1 MRTNPTVPQVQV
13 PLVSL
18 AAGDE
23 RDDHVGRGRD
33 MSAGQETSPTQNC
46 LEHLRPDSAWPLR
59 LTRTRQPSATWPMT
73 SVLLHE

>member
-23 RDDHVGRGRD
+23 RDDYVGRGRD

-46 LEHLRPDSAWPLR
+46 LEHLRLDSAWPLR